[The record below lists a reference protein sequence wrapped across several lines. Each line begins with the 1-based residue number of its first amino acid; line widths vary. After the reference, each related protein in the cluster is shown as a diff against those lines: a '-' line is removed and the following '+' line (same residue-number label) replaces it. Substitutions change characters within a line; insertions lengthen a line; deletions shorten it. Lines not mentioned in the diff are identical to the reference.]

1 MSDDLNPDLVV
12 LDARVYTADST
23 NLWAEAFAVTA
34 GKIVAVGTFDEI
46 SAMAGPVTTVE
57 RLDGR
62 FVLNMLAARN
72 AVTPSQVL
80 NL

>member
-1 MSDDLNPDLVV
+1 
-12 LDARVYTADST
+12 
-23 NLWAEAFAVTA
+23 
-34 GKIVAVGTFDEI
+34 
-46 SAMAGPVTTVE
+46 MAGPVTTVE